1 MSAIGDYIHLR
12 QENYVKYGTAMKG
25 QEPQLIAK
33 SYDAQIKRNR
43 ERIEQ
48 IRDVPRHVLNELESL
63 ISNEA
68 TQKEAHQIAE
78 GLVTF
83 NQSFNDISKTLE
95 NKLLTDVPSKFQSND
110 YGVRIVKSNVKV
122 NKDLVNI
129 EEAKKARRRIYDNI
143 NTINKNMSAGKPV
156 RSSTIE
162 TLLKNASDF
171 FNYLGIVNDNLE
183 FIKYRDLTHANT
195 LAALKN
201 IVQLVSLSEMN
212 KAALHGTYGEV
223 LVNMVSDTAK
233 VKAGKAAIEEM
244 KQVLQES
251 GGHRTEFQIDE
262 SMITR
267 SVQETFLE
275 DTGINLYQLRA
286 TQDKVDASITV
297 KGYDIDASVKAY
309 TPKGNVITAHLQDV
323 SLITSLITTEEQ
335 FGNHWLNLHASRMSS
350 AEMDA
355 ALKKH
360 IQYEALA
367 AGNLLKKGSAV
378 ADTFIVIDAV
388 NGRVYTQ
395 SIKEILEK
403 FDNNFIMKPLV
414 EGITINNTFAE
425 TWEKRISN
433 ILLSLHQQKI
443 SVSYK
448 VSLKS

>member
-1 MSAIGDYIHLR
+1 
-12 QENYVKYGTAMKG
+12 
-25 QEPQLIAK
+25 
-33 SYDAQIKRNR
+33 
-43 ERIEQ
+43 
-48 IRDVPRHVLNELESL
+48 
-63 ISNEA
+63 
-68 TQKEAHQIAE
+68 
-78 GLVTF
+78 
-83 NQSFNDISKTLE
+83 
-95 NKLLTDVPSKFQSND
+95 
-110 YGVRIVKSNVKV
+110 
-122 NKDLVNI
+122 
-129 EEAKKARRRIYDNI
+129 
-143 NTINKNMSAGKPV
+143 
-156 RSSTIE
+156 
-162 TLLKNASDF
+162 
-171 FNYLGIVNDNLE
+171 
-183 FIKYRDLTHANT
+183 
-195 LAALKN
+195 
-201 IVQLVSLSEMN
+201 MN

-335 FGNHWLNLHASRMSS
+335 FGNHWLNLHASRMPS

-425 TWEKRISN
+425 TWEKRI
-433 ILLSLHQQKI
+433 
-443 SVSYK
+443 
-448 VSLKS
+448 

>member
-12 QENYVKYGTAMKG
+12 QENYVKYGTAMRG

-48 IRDVPRHVLNELESL
+48 IREVPRHVLNELESL

-95 NKLLTDVPSKFQSND
+95 SKLLTDVPSKFQSND

-335 FGNHWLNLHASRMSS
+335 FGNH
-350 AEMDA
+350 
-355 ALKKH
+355 
-360 IQYEALA
+360 
-367 AGNLLKKGSAV
+367 
-378 ADTFIVIDAV
+378 
-388 NGRVYTQ
+388 
-395 SIKEILEK
+395 
-403 FDNNFIMKPLV
+403 
-414 EGITINNTFAE
+414 
-425 TWEKRISN
+425 
-433 ILLSLHQQKI
+433 
-443 SVSYK
+443 
-448 VSLKS
+448 